1 VSKHVNTQ
9 KRINN
14 NIITTETVLQKY
26 NNLQIVAS
34 NYVTLCDTLSYSLN
48 ALSQATHCIIGSDYT
63 SGTRRVVTA
72 FII

>member
-1 VSKHVNTQ
+1 MSIHRKES
-9 KRINN
+9 
-14 NIITTETVLQKY
+14 TTTLSQLRLCYKKY
-26 NNLQIVAS
+26 NNLRIVAS

-48 ALSQATHCIIGSDYT
+48 ALLQATHCIIGSDVT